1 MQAVLYLSKANQA
14 LSKDELKVLEK
25 VSSANNKKLDL
36 SGYLYYDGT
45 KFLQYLEGE
54 PEVLN
59 KLLETIRQDPRH
71 TFLCEAREEIQEKR
85 FPQWH
90 MKNIQSMVLELGL
103 VEKTIIQTLSIFVD
117 KGYSLDAHI
126 SKDLFK
132 LMDHLK
138 VVTF

>member
-1 MQAVLYLSKANQA
+1 MKAILYLSKATTDFSKEDLKA
-14 LSKDELKVLEK
+14 LEAK
-25 VSSANNKKLDL
+25 SATNNAACDL
-36 SGYLYYDGT
+36 SGYLYYDGA

-54 PEVLN
+54 EEQLMP
-59 KLLETIRQDPRH
+59 LLKIIRDDPRH
-71 TFLCEAREEIQEKR
+71 AFLCETEEDIEEKR
-85 FPQWH
+85 FPEWS

-103 VEKTIIQTLSIFVD
+103 VEKTIIQTLSIFVE
-117 KGYSLDAHI
+117 KGYDLDKSI